1 MSPTNSF
8 AFGTFRYNFVSS
20 SGSVLK
26 PTGGHFGDGE
36 GNFLATF
43 FFFFTGFLVGFF
55 VVDETDGFAAALFET
70 AGVALA
76 LGLTLGVGEA
86 ACADES
92 RREADVI
99 AAISKFRF
107 TLCSI

>member
-1 MSPTNSF
+1 VAKQEMVKVLVLQSSF
-8 AFGTFRYNFVSS
+8 
-20 SGSVLK
+20 
-26 PTGGHFGDGE
+26 
-36 GNFLATF
+36 
-43 FFFFTGFLVGFF
+43 
-55 VVDETDGFAAALFET
+55 VDETAGVAWALFET

-76 LGLTLGVGEA
+76 VGLALGVGEA

-92 RREADVI
+92 KREEDVI

>member
-1 MSPTNSF
+1 MN
-8 AFGTFRYNFVSS
+8 
-20 SGSVLK
+20 LI
-26 PTGGHFGDGE
+26 GGQTGDGE
-36 GNFLATF
+36 GIGVAVFLTF

-76 LGLTLGVGEA
+76 LGLALGVGDA

-107 TLCSI
+107 SLCST